1 MMMTVKQVAEALEVS
16 ERSVWRWS
24 ATGILPP
31 GIKIGGVVRW
41 PRRTIEEWLAK
52 REQEALARQKAS
64 SGEGQQPCDE
74 AMRPAG
80 SA

>member
-24 ATGILPP
+24 ATGVLPP
-31 GIKIGGVVRW
+31 GVKIGSVVRW
-41 PRRTIEEWLAK
+41 PEESIRRWIEEK
-52 REQEALARQKAS
+52 EREARARAQAPVL
-64 SGEGQQPCDE
+64 EQQNGP
-74 AMRPAG
+74 